1 MSFYTTI
8 FLVFAEATHGSES
21 GTEKDAL
28 GKIVE
33 TFGLDTPLLVAQAIN
48 FLIVAYVIWRFGF
61 KRILGTM
68 EEREKTIASGL
79 QYAEEV
85 KIKLADTE
93 RQHEETLK
101 EASAEAQQTLASA
114 REQAKAFEDQLRKDA
129 VARAEDIVR
138 KASEQMELERQ
149 TMVAEAK
156 KEFAKLVV
164 DTSAK
169 VLNRE
174 LGDEEKVRFGEAA
187 AKEIAKV

>member
-8 FLVFAEATHGSES
+8 FLVFAEATHGSET
-21 GTEKDAL
+21 GAEKDAL

-114 REQAKAFEDQLRKDA
+114 REQAKAFEDQLRNDA

>member
-8 FLVFAEATHGSES
+8 FLVFAEATHGSET
-21 GTEKDAL
+21 GAEKDAL

-187 AKEIAKV
+187 AKEIAKA

>member
-1 MSFYTTI
+1 
-8 FLVFAEATHGSES
+8 LVFAEATHGSET
-21 GTEKDAL
+21 GAEKDAL

>member
-8 FLVFAEATHGSES
+8 FLVFAEATHGSET
-21 GTEKDAL
+21 GAEKDAL

-129 VARAEDIVR
+129 VARADDIVR

>member
-8 FLVFAEATHGSES
+8 FLVFAEATHGSET
-21 GTEKDAL
+21 GAEKDAL